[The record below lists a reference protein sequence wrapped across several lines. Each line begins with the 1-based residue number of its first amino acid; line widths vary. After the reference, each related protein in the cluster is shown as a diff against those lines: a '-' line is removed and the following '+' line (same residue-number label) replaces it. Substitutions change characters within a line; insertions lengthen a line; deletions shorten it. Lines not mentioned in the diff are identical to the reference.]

1 MILSSVL
8 VLAADA
14 AASVQ
19 RTVVRQ
25 AGVKIGT
32 LTRAA
37 FSQHYSNLLTCCPS
51 SALKQKT
58 VQIYVPFS
66 STFYV
71 LFQDFQD
78 ISNFKK
84 ISPTCSRVY
93 LKTHDVT
100 GSEGFFELL

>member
-1 MILSSVL
+1 MY
-8 VLAADA
+8 
-14 AASVQ
+14 
-19 RTVVRQ
+19 RFT
-25 AGVKIGT
+25 
-32 LTRAA
+32 
-37 FSQHYSNLLTCCPS
+37 
-51 SALKQKT
+51 
-58 VQIYVPFS
+58 

-71 LFQDFQD
+71 LFRDFQN

>member
-51 SALKQKT
+51 SALKQK
-58 VQIYVPFS
+58 PFKFMYRFT

-71 LFQDFQD
+71 LFQDFQN

>member
-1 MILSSVL
+1 MY
-8 VLAADA
+8 
-14 AASVQ
+14 
-19 RTVVRQ
+19 RFT
-25 AGVKIGT
+25 
-32 LTRAA
+32 
-37 FSQHYSNLLTCCPS
+37 
-51 SALKQKT
+51 
-58 VQIYVPFS
+58 

>member
-25 AGVKIGT
+25 AGVKIGA

-37 FSQHYSNLLTCCPS
+37 FSQHYSNLLTCCPP

-58 VQIYVPFS
+58 VQIYVPF
-66 STFYV
+66 YV
-71 LFQDFQD
+71 NFLCTLSRFPEHFQF
-78 ISNFKK
+78 
-84 ISPTCSRVY
+84 
-93 LKTHDVT
+93 
-100 GSEGFFELL
+100 